1 MQNKYGKGKKSK
13 IEDRSRD
20 GEEREKFRKGEWM
33 LVRRFRNLNY
43 HERLGGPIPHTL
55 TEQRPSGGV
64 FRLGSDESTE
74 SILPLG
80 AA

>member
-1 MQNKYGKGKKSK
+1 MGKGKKSK

-33 LVRRFRNLNY
+33 LVRIFRNLNY
-43 HERLGGPIPHTL
+43 HERLGGSDPSYLNGT
-55 TEQRPSGGV
+55 TANGSGGV
-64 FRLGSDESTE
+64 FRLVTNQQKAFYRWGVV
-74 SILPLG
+74 G